1 MSKFILLY
9 ISFKSNMLFRDLS
22 TGNFLVTA
30 VVLVA
35 PVDTFLFVLLRILLS
50 CSPQVF
56 TNSEFSQTFKPITRQ
71 PKSVLFV
78 HLLLFFDKKKLIK
91 FRISFLVKTCGVEFL
106 FSEEF
111 TNLGAFQC
119 KFDEQ
124 FELFEHHDAYA
135 ETSESISVSFQ
146 GSWHSP

>member
-56 TNSEFSQTFKPITRQ
+56 TKKRILNFHNLLNQSQDSHISLVCTFVIVFCQEKTYKI
-71 PKSVLFV
+71 SDFV
-78 HLLLFFDKKKLIK
+78 FGENMW
-91 FRISFLVKTCGVEFL
+91 CGVP
-106 FSEEF
+106 
-111 TNLGAFQC
+111 
-119 KFDEQ
+119 
-124 FELFEHHDAYA
+124 
-135 ETSESISVSFQ
+135 I
-146 GSWHSP
+146 